1 MCCHLC
7 KLSKNA
13 RLTLIAALTQFS
25 SHVNS
30 HSVHRFLATH
40 TLATASPLANYTH
53 CSLQLQLIWNSWR
66 SGNPFDSRLDCS
78 PRCFYMHFDCCSFA
92 ARSFLFF
99 FLPAFSWLCCGC
111 RCCCCCCP
119 AGSYFTWLTFY
130 ATPDWQAKAKQISWQ
145 SQHAPARA
153 QIKRPA
159 RPTACGL
166 RRLQFQLGYSRQKKY
181 THSIFIC
188 MCATL
193 THM

>member
-1 MCCHLC
+1 M
-7 KLSKNA
+7 KNA

-92 ARSFLFF
+92 ARSLFF
-99 FLPAFSWLCCGC
+99 FFACFFMVVLRLPLLLLLPSGLVFYVVNVLRYA
-111 RCCCCCCP
+111 R
-119 AGSYFTWLTFY
+119 LTGKG
-130 ATPDWQAKAKQISWQ
+130 KADFL
-145 SQHAPARA
+145 AE
-153 QIKRPA
+153 PA
-159 RPTACGL
+159 RPGT
-166 RRLQFQLGYSRQKKY
+166 R
-181 THSIFIC
+181 TD
-188 MCATL
+188 
-193 THM
+193 